1 MGDLGSILGLGR
13 TPGDGKGSPLQYSS
27 LENSMDGI
35 VHGVVTFII
44 GGQASAGPQDT
55 VAAVS
60 TCMEAAEE

>member
-1 MGDLGSILGLGR
+1 M
-13 TPGDGKGSPLQYSS
+13 
-27 LENSMDGI
+27 NGI